1 LKKFKIKTMLKK
13 LEIQIFG
20 IDSFND
26 KIRIE
31 TEIDVLGGVKDTR
44 VNEKTGILAVEF
56 DDTLISKDEILKK
69 IKELG

>member
-1 LKKFKIKTMLKK
+1 MLKK

-20 IDSFND
+20 IGSFND

>member
-1 LKKFKIKTMLKK
+1 MLKK